1 MSTNVSGIGNSYQ
14 NTWNTVKTDDASAK
28 GAGSEST
35 AVKGTKSDY
44 GRTIGKP
51 QLSEKAESYYK
62 ELKEKFGNLDF
73 ILVSKDQKENAK
85 AMAGNFAN
93 PYRMVVL
100 IDEEKI
106 ERMAADENFR
116 AKYEGM
122 IANAASGLKQ
132 LKAQVESSGQG
143 DNVKGYGL
151 VMNDNG
157 TATFFAALKK
167 TSEAQKA
174 RIEAK
179 LEQNREEKKAEA
191 KEAEKAA
198 EEEKLKSGKT
208 GDRDDLE
215 EVDDVTVII
224 TANGVEEL
232 MKKIDEYYQ
241 NDRMNSVRT
250 EAELQVGQHIDF
262 RG

>member
-14 NTWNTVKTDDASAK
+14 NTWNTVKTDDTSVK

-62 ELKEKFGNLDF
+62 ELKEKFGNMDF

-215 EVDDVTVII
+215 EVDDDTVII
-224 TANGVEEL
+224 TANSVEEL